1 MPAKAAKGFTLVELI
16 IGITVFSIIMMVII
30 GLIGP
35 QSRLSVEPIWQVRAS
50 ELAQSLMSEINARA
64 FNDNCYYQ

>member
-1 MPAKAAKGFTLVELI
+1 MPVKVVKGFTLVELI

-35 QSRLSVEPIWQVRAS
+35 
-50 ELAQSLMSEINARA
+50 
-64 FNDNCYYQ
+64 